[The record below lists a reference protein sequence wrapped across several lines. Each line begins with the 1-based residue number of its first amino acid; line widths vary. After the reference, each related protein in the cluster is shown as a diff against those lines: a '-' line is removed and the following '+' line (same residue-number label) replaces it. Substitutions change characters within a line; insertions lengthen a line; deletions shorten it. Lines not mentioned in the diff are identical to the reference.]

1 MEVKSLTEE
10 QKEQRRQQARE
21 NGKKGGRPPKYTAEE
36 LDQKISTYFEEH
48 NSKEN
53 APKWHDMLN
62 YIGLSDETLRLYRT
76 EERYIKAGYLEVV
89 KRAENKHSAFWQQ
102 LALDYPNL
110 QSFCIFQLKQ
120 PHNGGLSD
128 RQQLDTNN
136 KHSIEIDIKGI

>member
-1 MEVKSLTEE
+1 MEVKKT
-10 QKEQRRQQARE
+10 KADIARE
-21 NGKKGGRPPKYTAEE
+21 NGKKGSRPPKYASAEDLE
-36 LDQKISTYFEEH
+36 QRILEYFSLH
-48 NSKEN
+48 NTKES

-62 YIGLSDETLRLYRT
+62 WLDVSDSTLLRYRT
-76 EERYIKAGYLEVV
+76 DEKYIKLGYADVI
-89 KRAENKHSAFWQQ
+89 KRAENKHSSFWQQ
-102 LALDYPNL
+102 LALDNPNL

>member
-1 MEVKSLTEE
+1 MTEE

-21 NGKKGGRPPKYTAEE
+21 NGKKGGRPPKYETAEE
-36 LDQKISTYFEEH
+36 LEEAINRYFEGH

-76 EERYIKAGYLEVV
+76 EERYIKSGYLEVV
-89 KRAENKHSAFWQQ
+89 KRAENKHSSFWQQ
-102 LALDYPNL
+102 LALDNPNL

-128 RQQLDTNN
+128 RQQIDTNN
-136 KHSIEIDIKGI
+136 KHQIEIDIKGI